1 MASKADTTGK
11 VLGAQT
17 LINKLRAIEGSLTGE
32 EGVTAALTA
41 GALRVR
47 NEAARRA
54 PIKTGTLRRS
64 ITVEKATDKAL
75 TVNVGTNLIYAPPH
89 EFGWPERN
97 IKERAYLRGAL
108 IEKRDEARQVVAK
121 ELKGLL
127 ARAKKSA
134 R

>member
-75 TVNVGTNLIYAPPH
+75 TVNVGTNLVYAPPH